1 MRDSS
6 LRIAPCAAGLSMPA
20 SLAWSHR
27 RPKKREKEM
36 EFSREELVMVVSHKV
51 RGESSVAQIPHQ
63 FKTGVGVWCS
73 AGGAAASLFRL
84 SLVGK

>member
-51 RGESSVAQIPHQ
+51 RGES
-63 FKTGVGVWCS
+63 
-73 AGGAAASLFRL
+73 
-84 SLVGK
+84 